1 MRPRRRSLWAAAL
14 LSLLPSGCGPDQPPP
29 AERPS
34 PAAQAAAARASRRDF
49 EDAITSLID
58 ELSVKDPL
66 LLSRIRAEQRRI
78 RALPSREA
86 QSAAVRGAYPILE
99 RALERSAA
107 RGRLSPEGAAKW
119 KVFRAQVQ
127 KAIAEG
133 TLLERALFAGK
144 AFEDKVQGLLGRG
157 TTMLD
162 PDRKLPEEKDAYMT
176 LSQWIHGELKVPRN
190 STALK
195 PPQIDRAFELAG
207 EALGIR
213 PEFLKYMAKTES
225 GLRQSVPSNPAA
237 AGIMQIEKVHKAA
250 FLGAWNVANDTIT
263 NIVYGA
269 LLRAQVDREMARRF
283 EDAGIAPPSSA
294 RVVEF
299 LGDLAYNRGTALLK
313 HVAKH
318 AAEQKIDVNDFGE
331 YLGGPGGGYTLVDD
345 AKRIVVTPGPGTR
358 IDRTGRNSVLELSS
372 RDIGRVLFSRKL
384 AAGLGDRNGDARV
397 DHLDVWL
404 TRGVRYLDDASLAVP

>member
-1 MRPRRRSLWAAAL
+1 MAAAFL
-14 LSLLPSGCGPDQPPP
+14 YQAGCGPDRPPP
-29 AERPS
+29 AGPS
-34 PAAQAAAARASRRDF
+34 PEAQAAAAAQRSRREF
-49 EDAITSLID
+49 EDAVVSLID

-78 RALPSREA
+78 HALTSPEA
-86 QSAAVRGAYPILE
+86 KTAAVNGAVPILE

-107 RGRLSPEGAAKW
+107 RSRLSPEGAARW
-119 KVFRAQVQ
+119 RVFRSQVQ
-127 KAIAEG
+127 KAIADG

-144 AFEDKVQGLLGRG
+144 AFDDKVEALLGQG
-157 TTMLD
+157 KTMLD
-162 PDRKLPEEKDAYMT
+162 PGRELPEEKDQYLS
-176 LSQWIHGELKVPRN
+176 LSQEIHAELKVPRN

-195 PPQIDRAFELAG
+195 PPQVDKAFELAG

-237 AGIMQIEKVHKAA
+237 AGIMQIEKVHKDA
-250 FLGAWNVANDTIT
+250 FRGAWNVANDTIT

-283 EDAGIAPPSSA
+283 EEAGIPPPSSA

-299 LGDLAYNRGTALLK
+299 LGDLAYNRGAALLK
-313 HVAKH
+313 HVAKR
-318 AAEQKIDVNDFGE
+318 AAEQKIDVNKFAE
-331 YLGGPGGGYTLVDD
+331 YLGGPGGAYALLDGG
-345 AKRIVVTPGPGTR
+345 ARIVITPGPGTK
-358 IDRTGRNSVLELSS
+358 IDKTGRNSVLERASK
-372 RDIGRVLFSRKL
+372 DIGRVFFSKKL
-384 AAGLGDRNGDARV
+384 AAGLGDRNGDGRV

-404 TRGVRYLDDASLAVP
+404 TRGVSYLGEPALAVPGAR